1 MIPVPQDEENEN
13 EEQKFIGT
21 EKIEEELTPKKK
33 FIYKSI
39 SYAIILIILI
49 ISFYVKK
56 NNSLNKIEK
65 IKEINNV
72 NKNKAT
78 LSIIINSFNKKNN
91 LNSLIDKVL
100 SQNIKYSEIILTTNY
115 LFDNSF
121 LDKKREDLKKM
132 NISIKYIEYNENT
145 NTLKMRIDSSSRAN
159 GDYIIF
165 IDPEELLSFDILN
178 KYQNTIKDG
187 IDIIQYEL
195 DFDRIPLNQ
204 IIYQPQ
210 IYESLFFSGDSF
222 NFNHFHIN
230 GKLFKKDIFVNAIK
244 SLDKLY
250 IEQSDKYY
258 DEIMLISLVFK
269 KAETFI
275 KLKQGKYCDRNK
287 CQKELYRSYKYDEK
301 ILKDTILFV
310 RFMLEY
316 TGEDKV
322 QEKRMA
328 ANVFKDLLI
337 SKKVKYYYN
346 SELLKLIQDTIKLY
360 INCDLINDLD
370 KDPIKEYKKSIRK

>member
-1 MIPVPQDEENEN
+1 
-13 EEQKFIGT
+13 
-21 EKIEEELTPKKK
+21 
-33 FIYKSI
+33 
-39 SYAIILIILI
+39 
-49 ISFYVKK
+49 
-56 NNSLNKIEK
+56 
-65 IKEINNV
+65 
-72 NKNKAT
+72 
-78 LSIIINSFNKKNN
+78 
-91 LNSLIDKVL
+91 
-100 SQNIKYSEIILTTNY
+100 
-115 LFDNSF
+115 
-121 LDKKREDLKKM
+121 M

-195 DFDRIPLNQ
+195 DFDRVPLNQ

-250 IEQSDKYY
+250 LEQSDKYY

-275 KLKQGKYCDRNK
+275 KLRQGKYCDRNK
-287 CQKELYRSYKYDEK
+287 CQKELYRGYKYDEK

-337 SKKVKYYYN
+337 SKKVKSYYN

-370 KDPIKEYKKSIRK
+370 KDQIKEYKKSIRK